1 MRNVL
6 QPLIPFVPW
15 LRRYRVSTLRLDFVA
30 ALTVAVVA
38 VPQSMAY
45 ALIAGIPVHYGLY
58 TSIVP
63 TIVAALW
70 GSSAQLITGPT
81 NAISLVVFSSLSG
94 MADPFT
100 DQYVQLAFTIALLVG
115 LIQLFLGF
123 VRLGVLVNFVSH
135 SVVIGFTAG
144 AGVLIGI
151 KQLKNLL
158 FDPAYAATL
167 PKAHSI
173 TETLWQAIRHL
184 PHTHLPTLALGL
196 LTVAVILGVKRGW
209 PTRWGPA
216 PGPLVAMLACGLVVA
231 LGGSSPELLRAE
243 VGEMV
248 TDQWVATGIFGTEG
262 ATMVVGAIPQT
273 LPPLS
278 LPTFDLGL
286 WRRLFNAALA
296 ISLLGLLESV
306 SIAKAIASQTRQRL
320 DGNQEFVGQGLCN
333 VAASFFSG
341 YPCSGSFTRS
351 AVNHKAGAQS
361 GMAGVFSG
369 VVVAVTVLLMAKGA
383 AYLPISALAGMLI
396 VVAYGMV
403 DHHALKLS
411 LAATR
416 GDRAAVVVTFLAT
429 IFLHLEYAV
438 YIGVGLSLVL
448 YLARTSRPE
457 VREWVPDRRLFQTG
471 DTSRLPH
478 CPQLPVVQVDGSLF
492 FGSMGW
498 FNDEIRRVLGNY
510 PDAKSL
516 ILRMDAVNHL
526 DATGAAGLEELL
538 SLLRDRGGTLYLCET
553 KRAVVQVLKNSGLL
567 EEIGPENLFVYTRDA
582 LHKLEPKLDPTLCQG
597 CDALAFEEC
606 ATLQANAGV
615 GWPPKQQEVGT

>member
-1 MRNVL
+1 MA

-15 LRRYRVSTLRLDFVA
+15 LRRYRVATLRLDFVA

-63 TIVAALW
+63 TMVAALW

-100 DQYVQLAFTIALLVG
+100 DHYLQLAFTLALLVG
-115 LIQLFLGF
+115 LIQLFLGL

-167 PKAHSI
+167 PKVHSI
-173 TETLWQAIRHL
+173 TATLWQAIRHL
-184 PHTHLPTLALGL
+184 PHTHLPTLGLGL
-196 LTVAVILGVKRGW
+196 LTVAVILGVKRAW
-209 PTRWGPA
+209 PGRWGPA
-216 PGPLVAMLACGLVVA
+216 PGPLVAMLMCGVVVA
-231 LGGSSPELLRAE
+231 LGGGAPELLRAE

-248 TDQWVATGIFGTEG
+248 TDQWVASGIFGSEG
-262 ATMVVGAIPQT
+262 ATKVVGAIPQS

-278 LPTFDLGL
+278 MPTFDLGL
-286 WRRLFNAALA
+286 WRQLFNAALA
-296 ISLLGLLESV
+296 IALLGLLEAV

-320 DGNQEFVGQGLCN
+320 DGNQEFIGQGLCN
-333 VAASFFSG
+333 IAASLFSG
-341 YPCSGSFTRS
+341 YACSGSFTRS
-351 AVNHKAGAQS
+351 AVNHEAGAQT
-361 GMAGVFSG
+361 GMAGLFSG
-369 VVVAVTVLLMAKGA
+369 VVVAVTVLLMAKTA

-416 GDRAAVVVTFLAT
+416 SDRAAVIVTFLAT

-448 YLARTSRPE
+448 YLARTSRPH
-457 VREWVPDRRLFQTG
+457 VREWVPDRRLSQTT
-471 DTSRLPH
+471 DTSRPTH

-498 FNDEIRRVLGNY
+498 FNDEIRRILRNY
-510 PDAKSL
+510 PDACSL
-516 ILRMDAVNHL
+516 ILRMDSVNHL

-538 SLLRDRGGTLYLCET
+538 ALLNDRGGHLYLGES
-553 KRAVVQVLKNSGLL
+553 KREVVQVLKNSGLL
-567 EEIGPENLFVYTRDA
+567 EKIGSENLFLRTRDA
-582 LHKLEPKLDPTLCQG
+582 LHKVQPTLDPRICAG
-597 CDALAFEEC
+597 CSALAFEEC
-606 ATLQANAGV
+606 QTLQAQARSWYEAAAV
-615 GWPPKQQEVGT
+615 EEVSR

>member
-1 MRNVL
+1 VATNSISG
-6 QPLIPFVPW
+6 LI
-15 LRRYRVSTLRLDFVA
+15 D
-30 ALTVAVVA
+30 LTVAVVA

-63 TIVAALW
+63 TIVGALW

-100 DQYVQLAFTIALLVG
+100 DHYLQLAFTLALLVG
-115 LIQLFLGF
+115 LIQLFLGL

-173 TETLWQAIRHL
+173 IATLWTTIRNL
-184 PHTHLPTLALGL
+184 PHTHLPTLGLGL
-196 LTVAVILGVKRGW
+196 LAVAVILGVKRAW
-209 PTRWGPA
+209 PARWGPA
-216 PGPLVAMLACGLVVA
+216 PGPLVAMVTCGVVVA
-231 LGGSSPELLRAE
+231 LGGSAPELLRAE

-248 TDQWVATGIFGTEG
+248 TDQWVTTGIFGTEG
-262 ATMVVGAIPQT
+262 TTKVVGAIPQS

-278 LPTFDLGL
+278 LPSFDQGQ
-286 WRRLFNAALA
+286 WRQLFNAALA
-296 ISLLGLLESV
+296 IALLGLLEAV

-333 VAASFFSG
+333 VAASLFSG
-341 YPCSGSFTRS
+341 YACSGSFTRS
-351 AVNHKAGAQS
+351 AVNHEAGAQT
-361 GMAGVFSG
+361 GMAGVFG
-369 VVVAVTVLLMAKGA
+369 GMVVAVTVLLMAKGA

-403 DHHALKLS
+403 DRHALTLS

-416 GDRAAVVVTFLAT
+416 SDQAAVIVTFLAT

-438 YIGVGLSLVL
+438 YLGVGLSLIL
-448 YLARTSRPE
+448 YLAHTSRPE
-457 VREWVPDRRLFQTG
+457 VREWVPDRRLFQTS
-471 DTSRLPH
+471 DTRLLPH

-492 FGSMGW
+492 FGSMAW
-498 FNDEIRRVLGNY
+498 FNDEIRRILGNY
-510 PDAKSL
+510 PEAKDL

-538 SLLRDRGGTLYLCET
+538 HLLRHKGGGLYLCET
-553 KRAVVQVLKNSGLL
+553 KRGVVRVLKNSGVL
-567 EEIGPENLFVYTRDA
+567 EQIGPENLFVFTRDA
-582 LHKLEPKLDPTLCQG
+582 LHQLQARLRPEICAR
-597 CDALAFEEC
+597 CDVLAFEEC
-606 ATLQANAGV
+606 PALKEQTRGHGRVAA
-615 GWPPKQQEVGT
+615 EVVK

>member
-1 MRNVL
+1 LRNVL

-81 NAISLVVFSSLSG
+81 NAISLVVFSSLLG

-100 DQYVQLAFTIALLVG
+100 DRYVQLAFTLALLVG
-115 LIQLFLGF
+115 LIQVFLGF

-144 AGVLIGI
+144 AGVLIGV

-167 PKAHSI
+167 PKVHSI
-173 TETLWQAIRHL
+173 TETLWQTIRHL
-184 PHTHLPTLALGL
+184 PHTHLPTLGLGL
-196 LTVAVILGVKRGW
+196 LTVGVILGVKRVW
-209 PTRWGPA
+209 PAGWGPA
-216 PGPLVAMLACGLVVA
+216 PGALVAMVACGVVVA
-231 LGGSSPELLRAE
+231 LGGSAPELLRAE

-248 TDQWVATGIFGTEG
+248 TDQWVTTGIFGTEG
-262 ATMVVGAIPQT
+262 TTKVVGAIPQS

-278 LPTFDLGL
+278 MPTFDLGL
-286 WRRLFNAALA
+286 WRQLFNAALA
-296 ISLLGLLESV
+296 IALLGLLESV

-320 DGNQEFVGQGLCN
+320 DGNQEFIGQGLCN
-333 VAASFFSG
+333 VAASLFSG

-361 GMAGVFSG
+361 GMAGVFGG
-369 VVVAVTVLLMAKGA
+369 VVVAVTVLLMANGA

-416 GDRAAVVVTFLAT
+416 GDRAAVIVTFLAT

-538 SLLRDRGGTLYLCET
+538 HLLIDRGGRLYLCET
-553 KRAVVQVLKNSGLL
+553 KLGVVQVLKNSGLL
-567 EEIGPENLFVYTRDA
+567 EKIGPENLFVYTRDA
-582 LHKLEPKLDPTLCQG
+582 LRKLEPQLQPAICAR
-597 CDALAFEEC
+597 CDVLAFEEC
-606 ATLQANAGV
+606 ETLQASASGA
-615 GWPPKQQEVGT
+615 WPPTQQEVAT